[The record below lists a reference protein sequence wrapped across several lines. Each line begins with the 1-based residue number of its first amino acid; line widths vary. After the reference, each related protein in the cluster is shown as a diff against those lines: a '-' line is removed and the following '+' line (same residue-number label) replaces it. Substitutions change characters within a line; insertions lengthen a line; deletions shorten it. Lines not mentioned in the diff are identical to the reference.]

1 MAISGCRG
9 LSDSHRRSWFL
20 WRGNNKKG
28 NIETEV
34 SLGRAG
40 SIQGAG
46 RGLSVGCRAPG
57 GWVGMRGAG
66 QLYPQTLQ
74 VQSFAVLLVG

>member
-1 MAISGCRG
+1 MTHTGEAGFYGGEIT
-9 LSDSHRRSWFL
+9 RRETRNSAT
-20 WRGNNKKG
+20 
-28 NIETEV
+28 ETEV

-40 SIQGAG
+40 SIQGDG

-57 GWVGMRGAG
+57 GWVGVRRAG